1 MGVLSDRLLEV
12 CEVVLLPDEDVDDSD
27 EILVLDGRLVSLL
40 EEAVGELVEDD
51 ASKLVLDVLGDA
63 ELLVSSIDDDV
74 DSVDEDVSE

>member
-12 CEVVLLPDEDVDDSD
+12 CEVVLLPDDDVDDSD
-27 EILVLDGRLVSLL
+27 EILVLDERLVSLL

-51 ASKLVLDVLGDA
+51 AAKLALDVLGDA
-63 ELLVSSIDDDV
+63 ELLVSVIDDDV